1 MRKKLLAVVGVTC
14 ALGLASGDLVANA
27 GTNIT
32 APETITVL
40 GTTTKDRFVDVGKP
54 GPTPGDTFMFVEKL
68 TDESDDS
75 VVGKARIECTMH
87 INSWAICTGTFDFT
101 GRGEIVGQGM
111 VPFDNDAPSFDV
123 PVTGG
128 TAEFANVRGD
138 VHIEQISDDVERDT
152 FHLIP

>member
-1 MRKKLLAVVGVTC
+1 
-14 ALGLASGDLVANA
+14 
-27 GTNIT
+27 
-32 APETITVL
+32 
-40 GTTTKDRFVDVGKP
+40 
-54 GPTPGDTFMFVEKL
+54 MFVEKL

-111 VPFDNDAPSFDV
+111 VPFDNDATSFDV

-138 VHIEQISDDVERDT
+138 VHIEQISDEVERDT

>member
-1 MRKKLLAVVGVTC
+1 
-14 ALGLASGDLVANA
+14 
-27 GTNIT
+27 
-32 APETITVL
+32 
-40 GTTTKDRFVDVGKP
+40 
-54 GPTPGDTFMFVEKL
+54 MFVEKL

-75 VVGKARIECTMH
+75 VVGKSRIECTMH

-123 PVTGG
+123 PITGG

-152 FHLIP
+152 FHLIALEVGVVRRTSRLIPSVRRSNSDRRGRWIAPRGMTKPRSAGTAPGLRRRFRR

>member
-1 MRKKLLAVVGVTC
+1 
-14 ALGLASGDLVANA
+14 
-27 GTNIT
+27 
-32 APETITVL
+32 
-40 GTTTKDRFVDVGKP
+40 
-54 GPTPGDTFMFVEKL
+54 
-68 TDESDDS
+68 
-75 VVGKARIECTMH
+75 
-87 INSWAICTGTFDFT
+87 
-101 GRGEIVGQGM
+101 M